1 MYSTSVATT
10 SYKRKFKRTNNVAN
24 KSNTRAPGER
34 STEGSEQGGRS
45 VPINTVHFETRGEKS
60 TCIQSQITEPLRTVG
75 EIQIGGLRDGSNSSP
90 PRRLPDETRLT
101 GRIFHGPHTRPTQE
115 IPEIA
120 ISGQNLRIPVP
131 SVRPIIGSKSIHK
144 VVEAGGS
151 RAAFV
156 RYPNCDLLRRPSNH
170 APGSTG
176 NCQDF
181 QHGSS
186 IVEELGISDQ
196 SGKMLPLSDPST
208 CILRSPP
215 GFQETDHCRTDE
227 ETSRPTAREC
237 QCGKE
242 RSLLNARISFDDWS
256 DEPDGEN
263 RYPPSQMARI
273 GIHQA
278 PLHYRALQRAYIGC
292 LHKNGRHTRSQ
303 HVQVSLNLQ
312 AVEELQSPYRRFYKA
327 TV

>member
-60 TCIQSQITEPLRTVG
+60 TCIQSQITEPLRT
-75 EIQIGGLRDGSNSSP
+75 EIGGLRDCSNSSP
-90 PRRLPDETRLT
+90 PRRLPEKTRLT
-101 GRIFHGPHTRPTQE
+101 GRIFYGPHTRPTQD

-131 SVRPIIGSKSIHK
+131 SVRPIIGSKSIHE

-151 RAAFV
+151 SAAFV
-156 RYPNCDLLRRPSNH
+156 RYPNCDLLRQPSNH

-196 SGKMLPLSDPST
+196 SGKNAPF
-208 CILRSPP
+208 I
-215 GFQETDHCRTDE
+215 
-227 ETSRPTAREC
+227 RP
-237 QCGKE
+237 KHLY
-242 RSLLNARISFDDWS
+242 S
-256 DEPDGEN
+256 
-263 RYPPSQMARI
+263 
-273 GIHQA
+273 
-278 PLHYRALQRAYIGC
+278 
-292 LHKNGRHTRSQ
+292 
-303 HVQVSLNLQ
+303 
-312 AVEELQSPYRRFYKA
+312 
-327 TV
+327 

>member
-45 VPINTVHFETRGEKS
+45 VPIKTVHFETREEKS

-101 GRIFHGPHTRPTQE
+101 GRIFHGPHTRPNLHTDKIYEFQCLPFGLSSAPRAFTRLLKPVVAVLRSSGIRIVIYLDDLLIMHQDRQE
-115 IPEIA
+115 IVKIFNMVLALLKNLGFLIKVEKCSLYPTQALVFLGALLDPKKLTIA
-120 ISGQNLRIPVP
+120 VP
-131 SVRPIIGSKSIHK
+131 MKKLQDLQRESANVAKKEACSMHELASMIG
-144 VVEAGGS
+144 
-151 RAAFV
+151 RM
-156 RYPNCDLLRRPSNH
+156 N
-170 APGSTG
+170 
-176 NCQDF
+176 
-181 QHGSS
+181 
-186 IVEELGISDQ
+186 
-196 SGKMLPLSDPST
+196 
-208 CILRSPP
+208 
-215 GFQETDHCRTDE
+215 
-227 ETSRPTAREC
+227 
-237 QCGKE
+237 
-242 RSLLNARISFDDWS
+242 
-256 DEPDGEN
+256 
-263 RYPPSQMARI
+263 QMARI

-303 HVQVSLNLQ
+303 HVQVSLN
-312 AVEELQSPYRRFYKA
+312 
-327 TV
+327 